1 MIFHKK
7 ETEENELVA
16 RPGGGAA
23 VVTIPG
29 DAILMIVGAPVAAIF
44 RGDPNPLVATAGRAV
59 AGILGRAF
67 VTVVSAGTAVAVEGL
82 AGMASVKEG
91 VLIRGVALVALGGM
105 SYFWICN
112 R

>member
-1 MIFHKK
+1 M
-7 ETEENELVA
+7 
-16 RPGGGAA
+16 
-23 VVTIPG
+23 TIPG

-44 RGDPNPLVATAGRAV
+44 RGDPSPLAAATAGRAV

>member
-1 MIFHKK
+1 M
-7 ETEENELVA
+7 
-16 RPGGGAA
+16 
-23 VVTIPG
+23 TIPG

-44 RGDPNPLVATAGRAV
+44 RGDPNPLAAATAGRAV